1 LKSQISEGKRKAEM
15 EALVLKTAIENKDN
29 EITQLKEVI
38 SQLNDA
44 KSH

>member
-29 EITQLKEVI
+29 EIKEVI